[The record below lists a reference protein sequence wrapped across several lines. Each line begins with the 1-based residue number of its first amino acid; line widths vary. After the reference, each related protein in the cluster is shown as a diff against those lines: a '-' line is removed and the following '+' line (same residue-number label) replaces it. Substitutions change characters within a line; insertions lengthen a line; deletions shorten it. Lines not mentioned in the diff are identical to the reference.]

1 MPRPRPCYLPYSFS
15 MDVENNSE
23 SPLQDEDE
31 LLSLTE
37 ARIIL
42 SILLPVRVQQEQVP
56 LGGR

>member
-1 MPRPRPCYLPYSFS
+1 